1 MCLKA
6 NLGHVPPPFP
16 SPQPSTSQRS
26 LLLSPPGKE
35 KSSAVTSNII
45 VDAEQVDTPDQ
56 AEQAQTMST
65 VVSEQDQQETQGAEE
80 VIKNSEMQ
88 ETVELAEKVSESFE
102 CPLCD
107 FTSKWQ
113 NGLNVHMARKHSKLD
128 QLDGASEIE
137 EAIIHSPRVKQRFWD

>member
-1 MCLKA
+1 MKLFNFLPRNRQLCLKVQNLCSEGYNATLTLDAEDGKASVCLKA

-56 AEQAQTMST
+56 AEQARNMLT
-65 VVSEQDQQETQGAEE
+65 VVSEQDQQETPKAEE
-80 VIKNSEMQ
+80 AIDNSEMQ
-88 ETVELAEKVSESFE
+88 EPVDLAE
-102 CPLCD
+102 
-107 FTSKWQ
+107 
-113 NGLNVHMARKHSKLD
+113 N
-128 QLDGASEIE
+128 
-137 EAIIHSPRVKQRFWD
+137 